1 MGKNLLGRLGKSESD
16 GCVHELFDDFLFAGL
31 VLEVTEGIKE
41 RYQKARQR
49 IKNVCNYFI
58 YK

>member
-1 MGKNLLGRLGKSESD
+1 MGKNLLGRLKRSESD

-31 VLEVTEGIKE
+31 ALEIREGIKE
-41 RYQKARQR
+41 RYQRAKQR
-49 IKNVCNYFI
+49 IKSIGDYFI